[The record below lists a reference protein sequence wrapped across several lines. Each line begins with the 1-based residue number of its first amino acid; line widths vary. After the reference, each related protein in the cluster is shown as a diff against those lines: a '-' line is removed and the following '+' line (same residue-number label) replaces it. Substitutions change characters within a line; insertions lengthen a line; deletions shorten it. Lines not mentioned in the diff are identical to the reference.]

1 MADLR
6 TEFLGLKLK
15 SPVIA
20 GSSGMTSDIN
30 HLIAL
35 EKAGVGAVILK
46 SIFEEQINRE
56 TTASIGSG
64 DAYPEAG
71 DYIRNYIRANTLE
84 EYVKLLKTAKSELGI
99 PVIPSINCMTDGG
112 WVDFAR
118 HLEDAGADA
127 VEVNAFV
134 LPVNPF
140 RESADVES
148 VYYRIIKH
156 LKSEI
161 KIPVLF
167 KIGHNFTNLPMFV
180 SKLKGYGADGVT
192 IFNRFFEPDIDIDK
206 MEVGGA
212 TVFTTSSDIR
222 TTIRWTGIL
231 RSMAGNFDIS
241 ASTGV
246 HDGKSVVKLLLAGA
260 NTAQLCSVLYREGTD
275 VVGKINGDIA
285 AWMDAKGYRSI
296 DEFRGK
302 LAYSDIKNVDLYE
315 RSQFMK
321 YFSNKKIDR
330 L

>member
-222 TTIRWTGIL
+222 TDHTLDGYFEIDGRKLRYFRIYGGARREIRSETFTCRGEY
-231 RSMAGNFDIS
+231 R
-241 ASTGV
+241 
-246 HDGKSVVKLLLAGA
+246 SVVLGA
-260 NTAQLCSVLYREGTD
+260 LSRGNGCRGENKRRYCGLDGCQRLPQYRRVPG
-275 VVGKINGDIA
+275 
-285 AWMDAKGYRSI
+285 
-296 DEFRGK
+296 
-302 LAYSDIKNVDLYE
+302 
-315 RSQFMK
+315 
-321 YFSNKKIDR
+321 
-330 L
+330 